1 MNSKFSK
8 SENNYQIQK
17 TKKKRGQ
24 TSYTC
29 KPNEI
34 SLMNKHKMK
43 ILSQVQKLRTFMNIR
58 KSGGYMVKGM
68 KRIIVLKEFSDS

>member
-1 MNSKFSK
+1 
-8 SENNYQIQK
+8 
-17 TKKKRGQ
+17 
-24 TSYTC
+24 
-29 KPNEI
+29 
-34 SLMNKHKMK
+34 MNKHKMK